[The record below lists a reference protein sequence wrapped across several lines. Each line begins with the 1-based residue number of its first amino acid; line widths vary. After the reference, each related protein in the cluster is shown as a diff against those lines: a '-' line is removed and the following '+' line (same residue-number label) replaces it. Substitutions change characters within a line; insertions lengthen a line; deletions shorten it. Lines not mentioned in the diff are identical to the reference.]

1 MYQRFSLVL
10 MVNHACNLRCTYCY
24 TGAKFQRPMPEAIG
38 TAAIDRALA
47 SLAAGGTLQLG
58 FFGGEPLV
66 EAALVRRLIAHARR
80 RAAAASCGVELS
92 LTTNGTQTSDEAWS
106 VMTDPAMDLAV
117 SHDGRADVHDRDR
130 VFADGRGSSAAVLA
144 TIGRLVAADN
154 PFRVAMVVRPS
165 NVDHLGDGIAG
176 LREAGV
182 RSFDLSLDLW
192 TRWSADDARRLEAAV
207 AEVAEVWAAA
217 LPALA
222 VNWLDDKAGRLASVP
237 VSESARCGFG
247 AGEIAVA
254 PSGRLYPCE
263 RLIGEDLEDNPVR
276 LPGTALEGTNFLAV
290 RPAPVREDPA
300 CSACAMEA
308 ICSTTCRC
316 SNYVRTGRVDRPD
329 GLLCRLE
336 QACVREVGR
345 VLKERAAQPPAPA
358 GMEDGHGREAHG

>member
-38 TAAIDRALA
+38 TTAIDRALA

-66 EAALVRRLIAHARR
+66 EAGLVQRLIAHARR
-80 RAAAASCGVELS
+80 RAATARCGVELS

-117 SHDGRADVHDRDR
+117 SHDGHPEVHDHDR
-130 VFADGRGSSAAVLA
+130 IFADGRGTSAAVLA
-144 TIGRLVAADN
+144 TIGRLAAMDN

-165 NVDHLGDGIAG
+165 NVDRVADGIAI

-182 RSFDLSLDLW
+182 KCFDLSLDLW
-192 TRWSADDARRLEAAV
+192 ARWSADDARRLEESV

-217 LPALA
+217 LPVLA
-222 VNWLDDKAGRLASVP
+222 VNWLDDKAGRLARVL

-276 LPGTALEGTNFLAV
+276 LPGNALEGTDFLAV
-290 RPAPVREDPA
+290 RPAPAREDPA
-300 CSACAMEA
+300 CSACAMES

-345 VLKERAAQPPAPA
+345 VLKGRALQPPAMA
-358 GMEDGHGREAHG
+358 AMEDGHGREARG

>member
-24 TGAKFQRPMPEAIG
+24 TGAKVQRPMPEAVG
-38 TAAIDRALA
+38 TTAIDRALA
-47 SLAAGGTLQLG
+47 SLAPGGTLQLG

-80 RAAAASCGVELS
+80 RAATAGGGVELS

-106 VMTDPAMDLAV
+106 VMTDPDMDLAV
-117 SHDGRADVHDRDR
+117 SHDGRPEVHDRDR
-130 VFADGRGSSAAVLA
+130 VFADGRGSSAAVIA
-144 TIGRLVAADN
+144 TIGHLVAMDH

-165 NVDHLGDGIAG
+165 NVEDVVNGIAF
-176 LREAGV
+176 LRGAGV
-182 RSFDLSLDLW
+182 KCFDLSLDLW
-192 TRWSADDARRLEAAV
+192 TRWSADDARRLEQSV
-207 AEVAEVWAAA
+207 AEVAEVWATA
-217 LPALA
+217 LPVLA
-222 VNWLDDKAGRLASVP
+222 VNWLDDKAGRLAGVP

-263 RLIGEDLEDNPVR
+263 RLIGEDLDDNPMR
-276 LPGTALEGTNFLAV
+276 LPGTALEGADFLAV

-345 VLKERAAQPPAPA
+345 VLKGRHAQSPAMAA
-358 GMEDGHGREAHG
+358 MEDGHGREARG